1 MACISCMGRRRL
13 FLSDFSVLF
22 LRRSWIASCSDF
34 GANLA
39 LHLGRFGA
47 KLAIF
52 GDIFRVWLGI
62 FFGGRFEDDFYSIS
76 DPPDPQKTYENLR
89 FFKDFAFSARSLWTS
104 ILGRFLLHFRARIR
118 RKSAHRGVRTRP
130 EKRYK
135 KKLHLEGFGVDFA
148 WILGPNLDPGGGSA
162 KAVLGIFCA
171 LGALLGGRWPQD
183 APRALPRPILD
194 RFW

>member
-1 MACISCMGRRRL
+1 MGRRL
-13 FLSDFSVLF
+13 FFKYLLQFFF

-39 LHLGRFGA
+39 LYLGRFGA

-118 RKSAHRGVRTRP
+118 SKSAHRGVRTRP

-135 KKLHLEGFGVDFA
+135 KNCIWKASGSILHGFWDPA
-148 WILGPNLDPGGGSA
+148 WIRGGVRERRFGHFWRSW
-162 KAVLGIFCA
+162 
-171 LGALLGGRWPQD
+171 ALLGGRWPQD